1 MFRHIL
7 TYAAFV
13 PIGTILNRLST
24 SLLHPYYI
32 WISFLIGK
40 LLTGL
45 DDYILDGLL
54 DGVMPEEQLE
64 EITTVLK
71 RPKFRKH
78 FSTDDIGEFLSLIY
92 KTAVIV
98 KVHHTIKDCR
108 DEKDNFIL
116 ETAIRGK
123 ADYVVTGDK
132 DLLVLNP
139 YRGKKIIGFR
149 MRTPLAGLYSLAASS
164 LTRSL
169 KNTRTH

>member
-1 MFRHIL
+1 MKAVID
-7 TYAAFV
+7 T
-13 PIGTILNRLST
+13 N
-24 SLLHPYYI
+24 I

-40 LLTGL
+40 LLAGL

-54 DGVMPEEQLE
+54 EVVISDEQLE

-78 FSTDDIGEFLSLIY
+78 FSADDIEEFLSLIY
-92 KTAVIV
+92 KTSVIV
-98 KVHHTIKDCR
+98 EIHHTIKDCR

-123 ADYVVTGDK
+123 ADYIVTGDK

-149 MRTPLAGLYSLAASS
+149 EFEDIIKEAIKKGKS
-164 LTRSL
+164 
-169 KNTRTH
+169 

>member
-1 MFRHIL
+1 VKAVL
-7 TYAAFV
+7 DT
-13 PIGTILNRLST
+13 N
-24 SLLHPYYI
+24 I

-45 DDYILDGLL
+45 DDYILDGLIEVVIS
-54 DGVMPEEQLE
+54 DEQLE

-78 FSTDDIGEFLSLIY
+78 FSTDDIEEFLSLIY

-98 KVHHTIKDCR
+98 EVHHTVKDCR

-116 ETAIRGK
+116 ETAICGK
-123 ADYVVTGDK
+123 ADYIVTGDK

-139 YRGKKIIGFR
+139 YSGKKIIGFR
-149 MRTPLAGLYSLAASS
+149 EFEDIVKVIKGTVL
-164 LTRSL
+164 
-169 KNTRTH
+169 

>member
-1 MFRHIL
+1 VKAVID
-7 TYAAFV
+7 T
-13 PIGTILNRLST
+13 N
-24 SLLHPYYI
+24 I

-40 LLTGL
+40 LLAGL

-54 DGVMPEEQLE
+54 EVVISDEQLE
-64 EITTVLK
+64 EITNVLS

-78 FSTDDIGEFLSLIY
+78 FSIDDIEEFLSLLY
-92 KTAVIV
+92 KSAQIV
-98 KVHHTIKDCR
+98 EVHHTIKDCR

-123 ADYVVTGDK
+123 ADYIVTGDK

-149 MRTPLAGLYSLAASS
+149 EFEGIIKEAIKKKS
-164 LTRSL
+164 
-169 KNTRTH
+169 